1 MIDVPRTRVVSA
13 TPGEVWAVLADFAAI
28 SDWAPNVSHSSL
40 TTDGEVGVGT
50 TRRVQAG
57 RTALLETIAVWEP
70 EQALAYDIGGL
81 PKVVRSVRNRWDL
94 TPRGD
99 ATEVTLTSS
108 IDTGPRPPQQLVAR
122 LVGKRLAKESDSM
135 LGGIA
140 AHLEGTD
147 HD

>member
-1 MIDVPRTRVVSA
+1 MIDVRRSRVVPTAAS
-13 TPGEVWAVLADFAAI
+13 EVWSVLADFAAI

-40 TTDGEVGVGT
+40 TTEGDVGIGT

-57 RTALLETIAVWEP
+57 RTTLLETIEVWEP

-81 PKVVRSVRNRWDL
+81 PKVIRSVRNRWDL
-94 TPRGD
+94 VPRGD

-108 IDTGPRPPQQLVAR
+108 IDTGPRPPQQLIAK

-140 AHLEGTD
+140 AHLEGRD
-147 HD
+147 RD

>member
-28 SDWAPNVSHSSL
+28 SGWAPNVSHSSL
-40 TTDGEVGVGT
+40 TTEGEVGVGT

-57 RTALLETIAVWEP
+57 RTTLLETIAVWEP
-70 EQALAYDIGGL
+70 EQALAYDIAGL
-81 PKVVRSVRNRWDL
+81 PKVIRSVRNRWDL

-108 IDTGPRPPQQLVAR
+108 IDTGPRPPQRLVAK

-140 AHLEGTD
+140 ARLEGAD
-147 HD
+147 HA

>member
-13 TPGEVWAVLADFAAI
+13 TPGEVWKVLADFAAI
-28 SDWAPNVSHSSL
+28 SAWAPNVLHSSL
-40 TTDGEVGVGT
+40 TTEGEVGIGT

-57 RTALLETIAVWEP
+57 RTTLLETIAIWEP
-70 EQALAYDIGGL
+70 EQALAYDIDGL
-81 PKVVRSVRNRWDL
+81 PKVIRSVRNRWDL
-94 TPRGD
+94 APRRD

-108 IDTGPRPPQQLVAR
+108 IDTGPRPPQQLVAK

-140 AHLEGTD
+140 AHLEGAD
-147 HD
+147 HA